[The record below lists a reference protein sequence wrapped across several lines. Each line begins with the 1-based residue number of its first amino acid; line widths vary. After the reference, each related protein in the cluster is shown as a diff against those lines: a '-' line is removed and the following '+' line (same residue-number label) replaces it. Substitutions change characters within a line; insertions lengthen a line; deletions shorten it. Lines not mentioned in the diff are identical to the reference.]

1 MAKTRTVTNF
11 VGKNSLFDAGGA
23 FAISFYRPNSNP
35 YSGAASNAV
44 TVDGI
49 PVESGSSL
57 NIKQNVGDFDHSQ
70 YDIVF
75 PPGGTGDNILYIIR
89 IMEQ

>member
-1 MAKTRTVTNF
+1 MAETKTITTF
-11 VGKNSLFDAGGA
+11 TGKAQQFSADGA
-23 FAISFYRPNSNP
+23 FAVSFYRPNTNP
-35 YSGAASNAV
+35 YSSVASNPV

-57 NIKQNVGDFDHSQ
+57 NIRQNVGDQDYSN

-75 PPGGTGDNILYIIR
+75 PGGAGENILYVIR
-89 IMEQ
+89 IMPK

>member
-1 MAKTRTVTNF
+1 MANTRTITTF
-11 VGKNSLFDAGGA
+11 TGKAQLFDAGGA
-23 FAISFYRPNSNP
+23 YAVSFYRPNTNP

-49 PVESGSSL
+49 PVEAGSSL
-57 NIKQNVGDFDHSQ
+57 NVRQNVGDQDFSQ

-75 PPGGTGDNILYIIR
+75 PGGAGENMLYVIR
-89 IMEQ
+89 IMPQ

>member
-1 MAKTRTVTNF
+1 MADTKTITTF
-11 VGKNSLFDAGGA
+11 TGKAQLFAADGA
-23 FAISFYRPNSNP
+23 YAVSFYRPATNP
-35 YSGAASNAV
+35 YSSAVSNPV

-57 NIKQNVGDFDHSQ
+57 NIRQNVGDRDFTQ

-75 PPGGTGDNILYIIR
+75 PGGAGENMLYVIR
-89 IMEQ
+89 IMPK

>member
-1 MAKTRTVTNF
+1 MAKTKTITTST
-11 VGKNSLFDAGGA
+11 GKSQLFDAGGA
-23 FAISFYRPNSNP
+23 FAVSFYRPNTNAYTGVVSN
-35 YSGAASNAV
+35 NV

-49 PVESGSSL
+49 PIESGTSL
-57 NIKQNVGDFDHSQ
+57 NIRQNVGDNDHSQ

-75 PPGGTGDNILYIIR
+75 TGGAGENMLYVIR

>member
-1 MAKTRTVTNF
+1 MANTRTITTF
-11 VGKNSLFDAGGA
+11 AGKAQLFDAGGA
-23 FAISFYRPNSNP
+23 FAVSFYRPATNP
-35 YSGAASNAV
+35 YSGSASNPV

-57 NIKQNVGDFDHSQ
+57 NVRQNVGDQDFSQ

-75 PPGGTGDNILYIIR
+75 PGGAGENMLYVIR
-89 IMEQ
+89 IMPQ

>member
-1 MAKTRTVTNF
+1 MANTRTVTNF
-11 VGKNSLFDAGGA
+11 VGKASLFPAEGA
-23 FAISFYRPNSNP
+23 YAVSFYRPNTNP
-35 YSGAASNAV
+35 YSSAASNPV

-57 NIKQNVGDFDHSQ
+57 NIRQNVGDKDYSQ

-75 PPGGTGDNILYIIR
+75 PGGAGDNMLYVIR
-89 IMEQ
+89 IMES